1 MPHSGMHAFGLVWMI
16 LLAVVVLI
24 PFWRICSRAGYP
36 GVISLLILVP
46 LANLVFLYFLAFA
59 DWPSL
64 KNQEK

>member
-1 MPHSGMHAFGLVWMI
+1 MPHSEMHAFGLLWMI
-16 LLAVVVLI
+16 LLAVVVVI

-59 DWPSL
+59 DWPNL
-64 KNQEK
+64 VNQEK